1 MLSCGS
7 SRRDSSQHQRGDY
20 PLIIIME
27 GWGKA
32 AADAAAGSSITLN
45 EPEIMADGGV
55 NRGNAFVAF
64 VVVDNN

>member
-1 MLSCGS
+1 
-7 SRRDSSQHQRGDY
+7 
-20 PLIIIME
+20 ME

-55 NRGNAFVAF
+55 NIGNAFVAF
-64 VVVDNN
+64 VVVDNNWKPQ